1 MTTSFN
7 IIGVMSGT
15 SVDGLDL
22 CYVSFYSNNVNN
34 YNIIKC
40 ETIDYSNDL
49 KIKLTNIINFDTQKI
64 KEIDLKFGE
73 FIGLSINKFISKN
86 KLDIP
91 DLISSHGHTVF
102 HQPNIGKTLQIG
114 NGKVIKKITGIKTVN
129 NFREQDVK
137 LGGQGAPLV
146 PIGDKLL
153 FNEYKYC
160 LNLGGFINISIKKE
174 KNIYAYD
181 ICALNT
187 VLNHYSKKIGYD
199 YDSDGDL
206 SKKGKVN
213 TKLFNELNELN
224 YYKKQYPKSL
234 GIEFVK
240 EKIIPIIN
248 KYNLSEIDVLA
259 TYVKH
264 ASNQISNNIN
274 SNEKVLLSGGGSYN
288 RTLIKILEKDYNV
301 NIFIPDDTIINY
313 KECLIFALIGYLKIK
328 NKINCLKSV
337 TGSSKDHSSG
347 DIYN

>member
-1 MTTSFN
+1 MTGSFN
-7 IIGVMSGT
+7 IVGVMSGT

-22 CYVSFYSNNVNN
+22 CYVSFYSNHINN
-34 YNIIKC
+34 YKIIKC
-40 ETIDYSNDL
+40 ETVDYSDDL
-49 KIKLTNIINFDTQKI
+49 KFKLINIINFDKQKI
-64 KEIDLKFGE
+64 KELDLKFGE
-73 FIGLSINKFISKN
+73 FIGLSIKKFISKN
-86 KLDIP
+86 KLDSP

-114 NGKVIKKITGIKTVN
+114 SGKVINKITGIKTVN

-160 LNLGGFINISIKKE
+160 LNLGGFVNISIKND

-187 VLNHYSKKIGYD
+187 VLNHYAKEIGYD

-206 SKKGKVN
+206 SKKGKVI

-264 ASNQISNNIN
+264 AANQINNNIN

-288 RTLIKILEKDYNV
+288 RTLIKILKKDYNV
-301 NIFIPDDTIINY
+301 NIFVPNDTIINY

-337 TGSSKDHSSG
+337 TGASKDHSSG

>member
-1 MTTSFN
+1 MTGSFN
-7 IIGVMSGT
+7 IVGVMSGT

-22 CYVSFYSNNVNN
+22 CYVSFYSNHINN
-34 YNIIKC
+34 YKIIKC
-40 ETIDYSNDL
+40 ETVDYSDDL
-49 KIKLTNIINFDTQKI
+49 KVKLINIINFDKQKI
-64 KEIDLKFGE
+64 KELDLKFGE
-73 FIGLSINKFISKN
+73 FIGLSIKKFISKN
-86 KLDIP
+86 KLDSP

-102 HQPNIGKTLQIG
+102 HQPTIGKTLQIG
-114 NGKVIKKITGIKTVN
+114 SGKVINKITGIKTVN

-160 LNLGGFINISIKKE
+160 LNLGGFVNISIKKD

-187 VLNHYSKKIGYD
+187 VLNHYAKKIGYD
-199 YDSDGDL
+199 YDLDGDL
-206 SKKGKVN
+206 SKKGKVI

-248 KYNLSEIDVLA
+248 KYNLIEIDVLA

-264 ASNQISNNIN
+264 AANQISNNIN

-288 RTLIKILEKDYNV
+288 RTLIKTLKKDYNV
-301 NIFIPDDTIINY
+301 NILIPDDTIINY

-328 NKINCLKSV
+328 NKINCLKIV
-337 TGSSKDHSSG
+337 TGALKDHSSG

>member
-1 MTTSFN
+1 MTGSFN
-7 IIGVMSGT
+7 IVGVMSGT

-22 CYVSFYSNNVNN
+22 CYVSFYSNHINN
-34 YNIIKC
+34 YKIIKC
-40 ETIDYSNDL
+40 ETVDYSDDL
-49 KIKLTNIINFDTQKI
+49 KVKLINIINFDKQKI
-64 KEIDLKFGE
+64 KELDLKFGE
-73 FIGLSINKFISKN
+73 FIGLSIKKFISKN
-86 KLDIP
+86 KLDSP

-114 NGKVIKKITGIKTVN
+114 SGKVINKITGIKTVN

-160 LNLGGFINISIKKE
+160 LNLGGFVNISIKKD

-187 VLNHYSKKIGYD
+187 VLNHYAKKIGYD

-206 SKKGKVN
+206 SKKGKVI

-264 ASNQISNNIN
+264 AANQISNNIN

-288 RTLIKILEKDYNV
+288 RTLIKILKKDYNV
-301 NIFIPDDTIINY
+301 NILIPDDTIINY

-337 TGSSKDHSSG
+337 TGASKDHSSG

>member
-1 MTTSFN
+1 MTGSFN
-7 IIGVMSGT
+7 IVGVMSGT

-22 CYVSFYSNNVNN
+22 CYVSFYSNHINN
-34 YNIIKC
+34 YKIIKC
-40 ETIDYSNDL
+40 ETVDYSDDL
-49 KIKLTNIINFDTQKI
+49 KFKLINIINFDKQKI
-64 KEIDLKFGE
+64 KELDLKFGE
-73 FIGLSINKFISKN
+73 FIGLSIKKFISKN
-86 KLDIP
+86 KLDSP

-114 NGKVIKKITGIKTVN
+114 SGKVINKITGIKTVN

-160 LNLGGFINISIKKE
+160 LNLGGFVNISIKKD

-187 VLNHYSKKIGYD
+187 VLNHYAKEIGYD

-248 KYNLSEIDVLA
+248 KYNLIEIDILA

-264 ASNQISNNIN
+264 AANQISNNIN
-274 SNEKVLLSGGGSYN
+274 SNEKVLLSGGGSFN
-288 RTLIKILEKDYNV
+288 RTLIKILKKDFNV
-301 NIFIPDDTIINY
+301 NIFIPNDTIINY

-337 TGSSKDHSSG
+337 TGASKDHSSG